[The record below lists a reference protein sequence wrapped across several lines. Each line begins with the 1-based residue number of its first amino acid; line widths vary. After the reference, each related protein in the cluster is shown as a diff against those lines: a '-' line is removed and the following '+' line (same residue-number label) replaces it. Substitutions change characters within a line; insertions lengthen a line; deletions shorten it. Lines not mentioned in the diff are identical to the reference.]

1 MSKVKVG
8 FLPLYVKLYDDVCP
22 QYRPH
27 VEAFMNDA
35 AARLEAEG
43 VELVKAP
50 VCRLKDEFMAA
61 TELFNKND
69 VDAVVTLHLAYS
81 PSLESIDA
89 LLKIKAPLIVMDST
103 PTYDFT
109 DHAQVMTNHGI
120 HGVQDMCNLLRQ
132 NGRGY
137 FIEAGHI
144 SESDV
149 VARVAGLCRAA
160 KAAKTLKSCRVGAI
174 GEPFAGMGDFRIT
187 PERLKEYFG
196 ATIVDFDF
204 SKIKDYVVTDAEID
218 AEIAKDKENFVIEC
232 EIDEDYR
239 ESTRANLIVKKWM
252 DAEKLDAFTFNFL
265 ACTKASGM
273 PRVPFMAAC
282 KEMAEGRGY
291 AGEGD
296 VMTAAFVGALLSAFP
311 GTTFAEMFCPNWKEG
326 TIFLSHMGEW
336 NIAHAMEKPS
346 VIKMD
351 YNYTDCG
358 DPVIS
363 YGTYKAGPAIFWNVA
378 PQQDGYDFII
388 APIEMLDQKSETM
401 HDQVEGWFKPA
412 LPLEQFLPAYSLAGG
427 THHGGFVYGATMAEM
442 EAFGK
447 LCGMNVVKIG

>member
-1 MSKVKVG
+1 MNKVKVG

-22 QYRPH
+22 EYRPQ
-27 VEAFMNDA
+27 VEAFAADA
-35 AARLEAEG
+35 AARLEKEG
-43 VELVKAP
+43 LELVKAP

-61 TELFNKND
+61 VDSFNAAD
-69 VDAVVTLHLAYS
+69 VDAIVTLHLAYS

-89 LLKIKAPLIVMDST
+89 LCKAKAPLIVMDTT
-103 PTYDFT
+103 PAYEFT

-132 NGRGY
+132 HDVTY

-149 VARVAGLCRAA
+149 VARTAGLCRAA
-160 KAAKTLKSCRVGAI
+160 KAAKTLKTCRVGAI

-187 PERLKEYFG
+187 PEKLKATFG
-196 ATIVDFDF
+196 ATVVDFDF
-204 SKIKDYVVTDAEID
+204 SKIKDYNPTDAEID
-218 AEIAKDKENFVIEC
+218 AEIERDKQNFSIEC

-239 ESTRANLIVKKWM
+239 ESTRANLIVKKWL
-252 DAEKLDAFTFNFL
+252 DEEKLSAFTFNFL

-282 KEMAEGRGY
+282 KEMAAGRGY

-296 VMTAAFVGALLSAFP
+296 TMTAAFVGALLSAFP

-346 VIKMD
+346 AIKMD

-358 DPVIS
+358 NPVIS
-363 YGTYKAGPAIFWNVA
+363 YGTYKGGKAVYWNVA
-378 PQQDGYDFII
+378 PQKDGYDLIL
-388 APIEMLDQKSETM
+388 APIEMLNHKSETM

-412 LPLEQFLPAYSLAGG
+412 CDLPKFLAEFSMAGG
-427 THHGGFVYGATMAEM
+427 THHGGFVYDATVKELAT
-442 EAFGK
+442 FGK
-447 LCGMNVVKIG
+447 LCGMKVVVIE